1 MVDVDVYCSHV
12 PALAD
17 LFLKWRKRG
26 RKKGAWTAD
35 TFGAAVQRLDMST
48 PKMNLPLQ
56 VGQCTIPTCANY
68 LHGNSERVY
77 SLTMS
82 SQS

>member
-1 MVDVDVYCSHV
+1 
-12 PALAD
+12 
-17 LFLKWRKRG
+17 
-26 RKKGAWTAD
+26 
-35 TFGAAVQRLDMST
+35 
-48 PKMNLPLQ
+48 MNLPLQ

-77 SLTMS
+77 NLTMS